1 MKKNIEFY
9 KGSLPI
15 HHIDYNKQ
23 NSSIN
28 NLITLCNSCHAKTN
42 ANRKQ
47 WKEKLQKIK
56 SIRKLDIKPDKVYNI
71 EVKDNNFETNY
82 FVYTAILLLLDVN
95 QTWGSEIIFR
105 VRHDVRAT
113 FFGGIGGKGPWFRNH
128 FWRASKDSGE
138 PESEYF
144 FQLFFDDNIL
154 VEQGRFTWEQ
164 LELAKLQDDYD
175 VLFRCLFPSADI
187 IDKEGYMPLFTK
199 KFIDDHITKNPYMY
213 GKKRLGVDVSYS
225 GADSNCYVL
234 RGDNLAKMIKKDH
247 VKSPSETIQSIIFYM
262 EQFGISDR
270 DVWIDGTA
278 GGNAFVDSMKN
289 QGFIGVHG
297 INFGEKAI
305 LNEKYSNRKAEGYFK
320 LKEWLSKGGML
331 YEDPSWYQLE
341 NIKYKPDGTGRIQ
354 DYKQTRA
361 S

>member
-1 MKKNIEFY
+1 MCCVVRCFFKKGDSVTCSKECFAKLNSIKVSRPVIKICPECEKEFVTIPYYKDKLTFCSMECKNNYHSKIMSLDGNPRWIGGCSDKYDFKFTTELKEQVRNRDNNCCRLCGLTNEENIEFY

-47 WKEKLQKIK
+47 WKEKTTKIK

-71 EVKDNNFETNY
+71 EVKDNNNY
-82 FVYTAILLLLDVN
+82 FVSNILVHNSANIIIDE
-95 QTWGSEIIFR
+95 SAEIPDYMYSKIFR
-105 VRHDVRAT
+105 MTTQTRKP
-113 FFGGIGGKGPWFRNH
+113 FLMELGNPWFRNH

-213 GKKRLGVDVSYS
+213 GKKRLGVDVSILELIVIVMSY
-225 GADSNCYVL
+225 GE
-234 RGDNLAKMIKKDH
+234 LAKMIKKDH
-247 VKSPSETIQSIIFYM
+247 
-262 EQFGISDR
+262 
-270 DVWIDGTA
+270 
-278 GGNAFVDSMKN
+278 
-289 QGFIGVHG
+289 
-297 INFGEKAI
+297 
-305 LNEKYSNRKAEGYFK
+305 
-320 LKEWLSKGGML
+320 
-331 YEDPSWYQLE
+331 
-341 NIKYKPDGTGRIQ
+341 
-354 DYKQTRA
+354 
-361 S
+361 

>member
-1 MKKNIEFY
+1 MGNIRKFIA
-9 KGSLPI
+9 SNPI
-15 HHIDYNKQ
+15 FDKMIPK
-23 NSSIN
+23 SF
-28 NLITLCNSCHAKTN
+28 KTTS
-42 ANRKQ
+42 
-47 WKEKLQKIK
+47 EKLTADRSKE
-56 SIRKLDIKPDKVYNI
+56 SISFLNGSRITILSADVKNKLAAGQTLMGQGKPNI
-71 EVKDNNFETNY
+71 IIDES
-82 FVYTAILLLLDVN
+82 A
-95 QTWGSEIIFR
+95 EIPDYMYSKIFR
-105 VRHDVRAT
+105 MTTQTRKP
-113 FFGGIGGKGPWFRNH
+113 FLMELGNPWFRNH

-199 KFIDDHITKNPYMY
+199 KFIDDHTTKNPYMY

-270 DVWIDGTA
+270 DV
-278 GGNAFVDSMKN
+278 
-289 QGFIGVHG
+289 
-297 INFGEKAI
+297 
-305 LNEKYSNRKAEGYFK
+305 
-320 LKEWLSKGGML
+320 
-331 YEDPSWYQLE
+331 
-341 NIKYKPDGTGRIQ
+341 
-354 DYKQTRA
+354 
-361 S
+361 